1 MIETFE
7 FSQLLGE
14 QLIAVIPI
22 VGVVF
27 LMIGGA
33 ISFRT
38 QNPYAFG
45 VSLMFNVISALSI
58 TAFQTGE
65 SFSDVIEKDIQSGNI
80 VKVEKEKA
88 VSEKFNVSSGN
99 IILNPKEVNIENN
112 DNLEIT
118 VVNGPLIL
126 SKDGEKWNCV
136 QKENNWDCQT
146 K

>member
-22 VGVVF
+22 VGVTV
-27 LMIGGA
+27 LMIGGI
-33 ISFRT
+33 ISLST
-38 QNPYAFG
+38 QTPYAFG
-45 VSLMFNVISALSI
+45 VSLLFSVVSALSLMI
-58 TAFQTGE
+58 FDFE
-65 SFSDVIEKDIQSGNI
+65 EKSFEEDIQSGKI

-136 QKENNWDCQT
+136 QKENNWDCKT

>member
-1 MIETFE
+1 MIEAPE
-7 FSQLLGE
+7 FTQLLGE

-33 ISFRT
+33 ISFIT

-45 VSLMFNVISALSI
+45 VSLIFNVISALSI
-58 TAFQTGE
+58 IAFQKGE
-65 SFSDVIEKDIQSGNI
+65 SFADVIEKDIKEGNI

-99 IILNPKEVNIENN
+99 IILNP
-112 DNLEIT
+112 
-118 VVNGPLIL
+118 
-126 SKDGEKWNCV
+126 
-136 QKENNWDCQT
+136 
-146 K
+146 

>member
-1 MIETFE
+1 MIETAE
-7 FSQLLGE
+7 FIQLLGE
-14 QLIAVIPI
+14 QLMAVIPI
-22 VGVVF
+22 IGATV
-27 LMIGGA
+27 LMIGGI
-33 ISFRT
+33 ISLST
-38 QNPYAFG
+38 QTPYAFG
-45 VSLMFNVISALSI
+45 VSLLFSVVCALSLMI
-58 TAFQTGE
+58 FDFE
-65 SFSDVIEKDIQSGNI
+65 EKSFEEDIQSGKI